1 MKNMDI
7 NEMTTEQIEAYLQ
20 ERKARKGELGG
31 NLMRADDVPVGQTV
45 WIKCVK
51 QQTGNAGSL
60 FSYDVGDESEDIR
73 IYNQALVETNVPEC
87 APARRRMTAGE
98 AVDDNL
104 LKQGDII
111 WIKAEVRYPGDGGAF
126 QPCFSGLPKEFS
138 PWLDL
143 DQEIEV
149 DA

>member
-7 NEMTTEQIEAYLQ
+7 NEMTTEQIEQYLQ
-20 ERKARKGELGG
+20 ERRTRKGELGG
-31 NLMRADDVPVGQTV
+31 QLMRADDVPVGKTV
-45 WIKCVK
+45 WLKCVK
-51 QQTGNAGSL
+51 TNTMEVSSL
-60 FSYDVGDESEDIR
+60 FLYDVENTNDSISV
-73 IYNQALVETNVPEC
+73 YNKTLVETNVPER

-98 AVDDNL
+98 ASDDNL